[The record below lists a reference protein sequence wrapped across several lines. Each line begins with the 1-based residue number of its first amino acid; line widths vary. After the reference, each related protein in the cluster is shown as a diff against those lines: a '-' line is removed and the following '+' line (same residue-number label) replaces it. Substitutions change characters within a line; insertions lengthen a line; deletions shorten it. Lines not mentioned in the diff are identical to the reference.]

1 MTFEVSSDV
10 MEDPSASYRANA
22 IDHERAKTDA
32 ELDALAEQVRSTQRF
47 NLLLK
52 TSVCFLPIGGCL
64 GGVGLQTLAPHQLA
78 NSWFLFGGLGIAVAV
93 FLLKKY
99 ERQLPE

>member
-32 ELDALAEQVRSTQRF
+32 ELDAIAERVRSTQRF

-52 TSVCFLPIGGCL
+52 TSVCLLPIGGCL
-64 GGVGLQTLAPHQLA
+64 GGAALQSVAPHEAA
-78 NSWFLFGGLGIAVAV
+78 NAWILFGAVGVAVAV
-93 FLLKKY
+93 GLLKKY